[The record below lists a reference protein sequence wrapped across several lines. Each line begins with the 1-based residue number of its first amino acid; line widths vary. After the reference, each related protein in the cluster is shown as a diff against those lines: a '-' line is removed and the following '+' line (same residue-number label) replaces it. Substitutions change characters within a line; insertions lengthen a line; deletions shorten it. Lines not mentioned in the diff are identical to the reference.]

1 MYNILF
7 ALLWRVA
14 NELPHSN
21 ASLGEFLVILNFL
34 PGALRFPILT
44 LVDLWFEVLTIFMI
58 FGYKDNENPAALEV
72 ARSMNIH
79 NRMIRK

>member
-44 LVDLWFEVLTIFMI
+44 LVDL
-58 FGYKDNENPAALEV
+58 
-72 ARSMNIH
+72 
-79 NRMIRK
+79 